1 MIVVLEHSTNMTE
14 VPQLHSTDKC
24 TDLQHPI
31 DMIGVPQQKKTY
43 PHTKHCIGYSLYIY
57 FIVVLMVAS
66 N

>member
-31 DMIGVPQQKKTY
+31 DMIGVPQQKKPIHVQNTALV
-43 PHTKHCIGYSLYIY
+43 TLSIYI
-57 FIVVLMVAS
+57 L
-66 N
+66 